1 MNMKLRVLL
10 FASAFASAMV
20 ATAQE
25 SAPTP
30 KAEVGLNYSYTRV
43 NPGSGF
49 GSYNANGGFGDVEYN
64 FNKYFGAVA
73 ELGGNYVGATN
84 GLALNNTSFEYLFGP
99 RFNLRHARYNPY
111 VQALFGGQRYSNGW
125 VPGALDP
132 RLGASQNN
140 FAMAIGG
147 GLNVRV
153 NDHFAVRPFQVDYF
167 ATRIAPDN
175 VSAWMQNDLR
185 YSAGVVLRFG
195 SK

>member
-1 MNMKLRVLL
+1 MKRVLFL
-10 FASAFASAMV
+10 ASVFASAVVV

-30 KAEVGLNYSYTRV
+30 KAEVGLNYSFTHV

-64 FNKYFGAVA
+64 INKMFGAVA
-73 ELGGNYVGATN
+73 ELGANRIGTAD

-99 RFNLRHARYNPY
+99 RINLRYSRFNPY
-111 VQALFGGQRYSNGW
+111 VQALFGGERFSNGW
-125 VPGALDP
+125 NPGAFDP
-132 RLGASQNN
+132 RTFSSQNN
-140 FAMAIGG
+140 FAMAFGG

-153 NDHFAVRPFQVDYF
+153 NDRLAVRPFQVDYF
-167 ATRIAPDN
+167 ATRVAPMN
-175 VSAWMQNDLR
+175 NSYLQNDLR